1 MSVPSSRYKCF
12 QNEVVWSWRSIFF
25 HITNTLPCNTKV
37 PVDFTLALCKENPL
51 PAAMVGFMQSLERIS
66 KCTTWWPL
74 WSSVSLLRSVQIECI
89 LPRVCT
95 DERHWVSP
103 GLSHLSQVQYP
114 CVLDLYLKM
123 DALLNCYMEI
133 TLFIKF
139 VCDKK
144 VVIRVGSLTRL

>member
-1 MSVPSSRYKCF
+1 M
-12 QNEVVWSWRSIFF
+12 
-25 HITNTLPCNTKV
+25 
-37 PVDFTLALCKENPL
+37 
-51 PAAMVGFMQSLERIS
+51 
-66 KCTTWWPL
+66 
-74 WSSVSLLRSVQIECI
+74 SLLRSVQIECI